1 MNRLFKKSSIIAVL
15 LMFPFL
21 MVGQQRTGNIVEYFG
36 KEKVESIHEG
46 KVVHVFNK
54 GLALTLPS
62 LGFDSST
69 FPLDPVFDKFLMEP
83 AMEVSKG
90 GVFDIDYLGREMRW
104 NPIEVDSTNSFSG
117 RELRSGYVY
126 LSYRSGTE
134 KIVLFEAS
142 GHSLVAINGL
152 PYEGDHYD
160 FGWNIIP
167 LKLNKGN
174 NVFVLKV
181 GRFPR
186 IRARLLEPKS
196 PVQFTTR
203 DITVPDLLIEEE
215 TMPYMA
221 AIRVVNSTGNW
232 IKKYAISAKVNG
244 KELSS
249 AISDIPP
256 FSVYKMSFA
265 IPPTVLDPSSEKVNV
280 GLELKDSGGKVVSTE
295 SLPLNVRSKYKH
307 HSRTFIS
314 GIDGSVQY
322 YSVA

>member
-1 MNRLFKKSSIIAVL
+1 MNRLRIKSCLIAVL
-15 LMFPFL
+15 LALPFL
-21 MVGQQRTGNIVEYFG
+21 MTGQQRTGNIVEYFG

-54 GLALTLPS
+54 GLALTLPN

-69 FPLDPVFDKFLMEP
+69 FPIDPVFEKFIMEP
-83 AMEVSKG
+83 AMEVSEG
-90 GVFDIDYLGREMRW
+90 EVFDIDYLGREMRW

-167 LKLNKGN
+167 LKLKKGN
-174 NVFVLKV
+174 NLFVLKV

-186 IRARLLEPKS
+186 VRARLLDPKTI
-196 PVQFTTR
+196 VQFTTR
-203 DITVPDLLIEEE
+203 DMTFPDLLIEEE
-215 TMPYMA
+215 TMEYKA
-221 AIRVVNSTGNW
+221 AIRIVNSSERW
-232 IKKYAISAKVNG
+232 VRKYTINAKVNG
-244 KELSS
+244 KELTSTVP
-249 AISDIPP
+249 DIPP
-256 FSVYKMSFA
+256 LSVYK
-265 IPPTVLDPSSEKVNV
+265 IPFSIAPTGLDTASQKV
-280 GLELKDSGGKVVSTE
+280 
-295 SLPLNVRSKYKH
+295 
-307 HSRTFIS
+307 
-314 GIDGSVQY
+314 
-322 YSVA
+322 